1 MEKETNMHINFSM
14 LIHEY
19 NEKRGVIRGVNPI
32 SECLTKADLAREL
45 VSKGVINEYRSAI
58 NLMHFHQ
65 HGTMKSVDFKLLEF
79 AKEKFGKTTDEI
91 LNA

>member
-1 MEKETNMHINFSM
+1 METKMIINFTK
-14 LIHEY
+14 LIYEY
-19 NEKRGVIRGVNPI
+19 NKERGKAIGLDPI

-45 VSKGVINEYRSAI
+45 VAKGVINEYRSAI

-79 AKEKFGKTTDEI
+79 AKEKFGKSTDEI

>member
-1 MEKETNMHINFSM
+1 MRIDFTT

-19 NEKRGVIRGVNPI
+19 NQERGKARGLDPI

-45 VSKGVINEYRSAI
+45 AAKGVINEYRSAI

-65 HGTMKSVDFKLLEF
+65 HGVAKSVDFKLLEF

>member
-1 MEKETNMHINFSM
+1 MRINFYK

-19 NEKRGVIRGVNPI
+19 NKERGKAIGLDPI

-45 VSKGVINEYRSAI
+45 VAKGVINEYRSAI